1 MMLAL
6 LEIIFGDGRF
16 TIHKFCEFTGPL
28 FVELN
33 KLIHFLVITHF
44 EGRSWWTRRTWG
56 SCRTWKRPT
65 LEVYNPVEHPVW
77 IQCGKIYCL
86 DVNFIV
92 QKKTAISQGTHL
104 VAPSWRSEVEKSFY
118 WEADYRVHRGCTWAG
133 WTIRGFVNRMILRN
147 NINANTKE
155 KEIRE
160 AVKRDL

>member
-44 EGRSWWTRRTWG
+44 GGRSWWTRRTWG
-56 SCRTWKRPT
+56 SCRTWKRPI
-65 LEVYNPVEHPVW
+65 LEVYNPAERPVW
-77 IQCGKIYCL
+77 KQCDKFYCL
-86 DVNFIV
+86 DVISIV
-92 QKKTAISQGTHL
+92 QTNSHISRNSPCRSI
-104 VAPSWRSEVEKSFY
+104 VALLGGEVFLLRGRLPCTPRL
-118 WEADYRVHRGCTWAG
+118 DVGRVNDLGG
-133 WTIRGFVNRMILRN
+133 MNRMVLRN
-147 NINANTKE
+147 SINANTKE

-160 AVKRDL
+160 TVKRDL